1 MIISTVRYYPAIKR
15 NKLLT
20 DTTIRMNLKNILSKR
35 NQMLKKLYDSIYIKF
50 WNRQK
55 SMYVL
60 ECRTVIV
67 FEMRVGI
74 DWNEA

>member
-1 MIISTVRYYPAIKR
+1 
-15 NKLLT
+15 
-20 DTTIRMNLKNILSKR
+20 
-35 NQMLKKLYDSIYIKF
+35 MLKKLYDSIYIKF